1 MTVFLKIGIMKMYY
15 FATTDRIVLVRKK
28 GWVLVRAIKNAT
40 LVMKDHLIPEA
51 VLFMDDGKILGF
63 GEMRTTPIPNGCEV
77 IDAQG
82 LYVGPGLV
90 DIHNHA
96 GGGHWFYDEP
106 IPAAQYNLRHGTT
119 SILATLYFNMNKQ
132 QLVEQIGVVQEA
144 MKQPGGANIAGLYM
158 EAPYMNPKFGADR
171 ENNPWKAPVAAED
184 YMAVVEA
191 AGLDAKVW
199 VMAPERENIEQFVKD
214 AKKVNPT
221 VRFSVGHSE
230 ASPQQIEALMPYGLC
245 IGTHHTNATGDRPMY
260 PECRGVCVDEA
271 VNYNRGIYA
280 EMICD
285 SRGIHVDPYMQRL
298 IRKIKGED
306 RLILISDACVFDGP
320 IPDGYEGVTDLCF
333 DFAGEIAGSKL
344 SLEVA
349 CRNMM
354 KHTGASIVDV
364 FRYASYNPSRAVGFT
379 DRGEIREGLR
389 ADLIITDH
397 NMNVKTVIV
406 DGEVVA

>member
-1 MTVFLKIGIMKMYY
+1 MI
-15 FATTDRIVLVRKK
+15 
-28 GWVLVRAIKNAT
+28 AIKNAI
-40 LVMKDHLIPEA
+40 LVMKDHLIPDA
-51 VLFMDDGKILGF
+51 VLFIEDGKIAGF
-63 GEMRTTPIPNGCEV
+63 GEMRTTEIPAQCEI
-77 IDAQG
+77 IDAEG

-90 DIHNHA
+90 DIHTHA
-96 GGGHWFYDEP
+96 GGGKWFYEDP
-106 IPAAQYNLRHGTT
+106 IPAAQANLEHGTT
-119 SILATLYFNMNKQ
+119 TVLPTLYFNMNGQ
-132 QLVEQIGVVQEA
+132 QLVEQAKLVQDA
-144 MKQPGGANIAGLYM
+144 MKQPGGANIGGFYM

-171 ENNPWKAPVAAED
+171 ENNPWKGPVCAEEYQPVID
-184 YMAVVEA
+184 QV
-191 AGLDAKVW
+191 GTDAKVW
-199 VMAPERENIEQFVKD
+199 VVAPERENIEQFVKD
-214 AKKVNPT
+214 CRKVNPT

-260 PECRGVCVDEA
+260 PECRGVCVDET
-271 VNYNRGIYA
+271 VNYNHGIYA

-320 IPDGYEGVTDLCF
+320 VPEGYDGVTDLCF
-333 DFAGEIAGSKL
+333 DFEGEIAGSKL
-344 SLEVA
+344 TLEVA

-364 FRYASYNPSRAVGFT
+364 FRYASYNPSKAVGFN

-389 ADLIITDH
+389 ADLVICDH
-397 NMNVKTVIV
+397 QMNIKSVILK
-406 DGEVVA
+406 GELLK